1 MPHNNFHP
9 SFFFLHNLVIYI
21 LESSLKYVFFYLI
34 CEDDKSNGSLR
45 VYIFIKGILTVL
57 KYILIFPLESLKKRS
72 FVEIWDKPL
81 STKLQKYIKSR
92 YLLHLHCILK
102 HITANRQNF
111 PIFLLKIK
119 SNKIITK
126 FKISRVQ

>member
-57 KYILIFPLESLKKRS
+57 KYILIFSLESVIKKKRS
-72 FVEIWDKPL
+72 FVKIWDKPL
-81 STKLQKYIKSR
+81 PTKLQKYIKSR

-102 HITANRQNF
+102 QFITANRQNF
-111 PIFLLKIK
+111 PIFFIK
-119 SNKIITK
+119 NQIQQNHNKI
-126 FKISRVQ
+126 